1 VFRKEVSLQGPL
13 ENRDGKLVIA
23 IALDVGGRT
32 LSQYTKGIGTVEGNQ
47 LVVEIQP
54 WLAQK
59 LNVQEGSLVIV
70 DNHNGKFTI
79 TRSADND

>member
-1 VFRKEVSLQGPL
+1 L
-13 ENRDGKLVIA
+13 EIRDGKLVIA
-23 IALDVGGRT
+23 IPLDVGGKT
-32 LSQYTKGIGTVEGNQ
+32 LAKYTKEIGTVEGND

-79 TRSADND
+79 TRSPDND